1 MQTPILNLWLILFP
15 VIGALTGALVQF
27 IALRVFLNRVLPRKK
42 EALGRQLG
50 QVLASGFTPFDVLE
64 KKLNDPRNLQS
75 VLPVV
80 ETHIDHFLNEKLK
93 TEMPMVSMFIG
104 NKTTDKL
111 KEVFMREIEL
121 IFPKVIGHF
130 ASGLREQVQLDMLV
144 AEKIGAIPDERLR
157 DLVSRGTKGS
167 RKTIL
172 LLGAL
177 TGCVTGL
184 LLLLLTILTA

>member
-27 IALRVFLNRVLPRKK
+27 IALRVFLDRVLPRKK

-64 KKLNDPRNLQS
+64 EKLNDPRNLQS

-121 IFPKVIGHF
+121 ILPKVIGHF

>member
-27 IALRVFLNRVLPRKK
+27 IALRVFLDRVLPRKK

-121 IFPKVIGHF
+121 ILPKVIGHF